1 MTASNG
7 PDNDYEGLKATVEEL
22 RRSNEELRNRMTGYE
37 QETVYEDEE
46 EEEDI
51 LKSQPL
57 AEEL

>member
-1 MTASNG
+1 MTAPNG

>member
-1 MTASNG
+1 
-7 PDNDYEGLKATVEEL
+7 
-22 RRSNEELRNRMTGYE
+22 MTGYE

-46 EEEDI
+46 EEDDI